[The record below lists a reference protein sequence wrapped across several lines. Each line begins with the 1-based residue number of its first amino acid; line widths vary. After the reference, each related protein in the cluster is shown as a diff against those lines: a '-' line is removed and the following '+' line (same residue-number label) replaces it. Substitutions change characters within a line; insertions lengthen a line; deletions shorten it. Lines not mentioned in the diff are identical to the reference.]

1 MNLSADLREFIESL
15 NARNVEYLVA
25 GAHAM
30 AFHGYPRF
38 TGDIDLFV
46 NTTPENAERIEQAI
60 YAFGFGATG
69 LCAADFL
76 VPEQV
81 IQLGVAPNRIDVMTF
96 LSGITFEEAWAAR
109 QAGTLDGLPVFFLS
123 KPMLIKNKR
132 ASGRTKDLA
141 DIEVLID

>member
-1 MNLSADLREFIESL
+1 MNLSADLKEFIESL

-38 TGDIDLFV
+38 TGDIDLFI
-46 NTTPENAERIEQAI
+46 NTTFENAERIEQAVD
-60 YAFGFGATG
+60 AFGFASTG
-69 LCAADFL
+69 LRAADFL
-76 VPEQV
+76 VPEQI
-81 IQLGVAPNRIDVMTF
+81 IQLGVAPNRIDLMTF

-109 QAGTLDGLPVFFLS
+109 HPGTLDGIPVFFLS
-123 KPMLIKNKR
+123 KPMLIKNKK

-141 DIEVLID
+141 DLEYLGE